1 MSESLLSSRDL
12 SITFH
17 TENGVANAVDGISF
31 DVKKNQKVG
40 IVGESG
46 CGKSIVCRSLLQL
59 LPKYAEVSG
68 EALYKGAN
76 VLSMKRNEIYHIRGA
91 EISMIFQEPM
101 VSLNPLYTIGNQ
113 LSETIRIHQKVSRK
127 EAMEKAEKMLELVKI
142 PSPKERLKQYPFEM
156 SGGMR
161 QRVMIAIALACNPRI
176 LIADEP
182 TTALDV
188 TIQAQ
193 ILELINELNRELG
206 TSLILITHDLGVI
219 AETVDMVIVMYAGH
233 VMEQSSVEDIFA
245 NPLHPYTKGLLAS
258 MPKMDVA
265 GERLSTI
272 PGTVPSIFEMPKGC
286 RFQNRC
292 ASCTE
297 KCKEKAPPT
306 FDVNGHKV
314 KCWLYEGK

>member
-1 MSESLLSSRDL
+1 MSENLLSIRDL

-156 SGGMR
+156 SADHGYGDHQGCGDLCPQGGPPGGPGR
-161 QRVMIAIALACNPRI
+161 GQRP
-176 LIADEP
+176 
-182 TTALDV
+182 
-188 TIQAQ
+188 
-193 ILELINELNRELG
+193 
-206 TSLILITHDLGVI
+206 
-219 AETVDMVIVMYAGH
+219 
-233 VMEQSSVEDIFA
+233 
-245 NPLHPYTKGLLAS
+245 GL
-258 MPKMDVA
+258 
-265 GERLSTI
+265 
-272 PGTVPSIFEMPKGC
+272 
-286 RFQNRC
+286 
-292 ASCTE
+292 
-297 KCKEKAPPT
+297 
-306 FDVNGHKV
+306 
-314 KCWLYEGK
+314 